1 MVLCS
6 HLLLLIPLPGVP
18 NGSAGARPSAVPPF
32 LSSFV
37 GSYTPA
43 YKGRGPHPHR
53 WILVEGG
60 IIIPPGL
67 FVGRPSRVV
76 RYRPVGNDDRSWHTL
91 FTSPA
96 WSDAARQTRCRT
108 TGLNGWASTATTR
121 LGLVC
126 QWVLVVPTG
135 HLGSPQASN
144 INLHKGDLR
153 GYSGELDDIGGR
165 PPPAHPRT
173 VIVALCCDPCAFG
186 DEVCPQP
193 LP

>member
-1 MVLCS
+1 MCLYGSLFSSSPSYTVAGCS
-6 HLLLLIPLPGVP
+6 EWQCRCTAFGCSPLPFFFRGFLHT
-18 NGSAGARPSAVPPF
+18 GIKGARAPPPS
-32 LSSFV
+32 LDS
-37 GSYTPA
+37 
-43 YKGRGPHPHR
+43 RGG
-53 WILVEGG
+53 EY
-60 IIIPPGL
+60 IPPGL
-67 FVGRPSRVV
+67 FAGRPSRVV

-121 LGLVC
+121 MGLVC

-135 HLGSPQASN
+135 HLGSSQASN
-144 INLHKGDLR
+144 INLHKGDPR

-173 VIVALCCDPCAFG
+173 VIVALS
-186 DEVCPQP
+186 
-193 LP
+193 L